1 MAPSL
6 NFQYN
11 KGFDRLMISS
21 SAYSQRPSA
30 ERMLPVLNIANP
42 SRLTLG
48 NVYLKPYSYNY
59 FSANW
64 TRNNREKF
72 SNLMAYFSGQV
83 NAKPI
88 TQAQWYDAGGILY
101 SIPVN
106 ARKPS
111 LSFSGFVN
119 YNTPLDAKKNWF
131 LTING
136 SISAAGREEK
146 LVPDDQR
153 IDQLQYFPQLPD
165 PEVASGPG
173 QGPFRLFCFPG

>member
-48 NVYLKPYSYNY
+48 NVYLKPYTYNY

-111 LSFSGFVN
+111 LSFSG
-119 YNTPLDAKKNWF
+119 
-131 LTING
+131 
-136 SISAAGREEK
+136 
-146 LVPDDQR
+146 VPDDQR
-153 IDQLQYFPQLPD
+153 IDQLQHFPQLPD
-165 PEVASGPG
+165 PEVASGTG
-173 QGPFRLFCFPG
+173 QGPFRLLGLPG